1 MDNSVLLKAISFF
14 LMIVAG
20 YLFKH
25 FGIIRKEL
33 GNELAIISMKF
44 FLPASIMA
52 SFATFKMDYA
62 ILVLFLFGLG
72 GNVLLLLIGYFIS
85 IRKERNEK
93 IYYMV
98 SGNSYNIGNF
108 VLPFVSSFFGPVGIV
123 STSIFDAGNSVM
135 LLGLN
140 CSFAEILAGNG
151 EDRSHRRVSYILKRL
166 FSAPAFDAYMIMLI
180 LAMLNIKLPQ
190 SFYYVCTEIGKANG
204 PIAMFMIG
212 AMLEINFDRRY
223 LNMTLKMLFIRA
235 AVASLLMFV
244 ISRMSFLP
252 EEARIAGMII
262 VWSPIGSASAAN
274 TAILGG
280 DAGIGAFVNTV
291 SLVCSLIMIPTLLI
305 LLQ

>member
-1 MDNSVLLKAISFF
+1 
-14 LMIVAG
+14 
-20 YLFKH
+20 
-25 FGIIRKEL
+25 
-33 GNELAIISMKF
+33 
-44 FLPASIMA
+44 
-52 SFATFKMDYA
+52 
-62 ILVLFLFGLG
+62 
-72 GNVLLLLIGYFIS
+72 
-85 IRKERNEK
+85 
-93 IYYMV
+93 
-98 SGNSYNIGNF
+98 
-108 VLPFVSSFFGPVGIV
+108 
-123 STSIFDAGNSVM
+123 M